1 MLNRFFGQNPQKE
14 IKHDKDAEQ
23 EQSTSKS
30 TSEQRFTFLSR
41 TRQLFGRL
49 GNTVQ
54 ETDTITD
61 RLWDELEESLLGADV
76 GPSTTQWLIERLH

>member
-1 MLNRFFGQNPQKE
+1 VLNRFFGQKPQEEMKRNE
-14 IKHDKDAEQ
+14 DAEQ
-23 EQSTSKS
+23 EQPASKP

-61 RLWDELEESLLGADV
+61 SLWMSWKSHYWGLM
-76 GPSTTQWLIERLH
+76 